1 MRNGESPVE
10 LVQSRL
16 SASEISTKFLK
27 EENIIEKKEERVN
40 ITDSQIAIKQP
51 LHEKSKQGKTV
62 IIIKEH
68 FSENGK
74 SLEELLTDVIIQK
87 VKKIA
92 V

>member
-1 MRNGESPVE
+1 ME

-16 SASEISTKFLK
+16 SASKISTELLK
-27 EENIIEKKEERVN
+27 EENIIEKKEKRVN
-40 ITDSQIAIKQP
+40 ITDSQSVIKQP

-62 IIIKEH
+62 IIIQEH

-87 VKKIA
+87 VKNA

>member
-1 MRNGESPVE
+1 MR
-10 LVQSRL
+10 
-16 SASEISTKFLK
+16 FLK
-27 EENIIEKKEERVN
+27 EENIIEKKEKKVN
-40 ITDSQIAIKQP
+40 IADSQIATKQP

-74 SLEELLTDVIIQK
+74 SFEELLTDVIIQN
-87 VKKIA
+87 VRKIA